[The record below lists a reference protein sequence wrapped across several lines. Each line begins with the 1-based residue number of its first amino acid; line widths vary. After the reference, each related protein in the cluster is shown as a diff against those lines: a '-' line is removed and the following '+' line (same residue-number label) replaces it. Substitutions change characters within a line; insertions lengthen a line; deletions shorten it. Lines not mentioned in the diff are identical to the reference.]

1 MTIELAT
8 LQAVVGET
16 AARAET
22 FQRNARFDAAEA
34 TYDTLLLVLGALFL
48 MESESPRGWQRPAAL
63 LCDMRRRLVIDAL
76 ALTRLTMLQVR
87 TATLLDLPEI
97 PTLSSLAD
105 IHGALSAAI
114 NVGAPRYNAGD
125 IRGCCT
131 VYWATAQALLAATA
145 IRGFTGYARAMAL
158 LRPVVEGD
166 VPRAA
171 LDEQGVDDL
180 AWALRRAFDDTLR
193 LSA

>member
-1 MTIELAT
+1 MTIGLAA
-8 LQAVVGET
+8 LQTVVGET
-16 AARAET
+16 IARAEA

-34 TYDTLLLVLGALFL
+34 TYDTLLLVLGALL
-48 MESESPRGWQRPAAL
+48 LAESESLRGWQRPVAL
-63 LCDMRRRLVIDAL
+63 LSDTRRRLVIDGL
-76 ALTRLTMLQVR
+76 ASTRLAMLQRR
-87 TATLLDLPEI
+87 TATLLDLPDI

-131 VYWATAQALLAATA
+131 VYWAAAQALLAATA
-145 IRGFTGYARAMAL
+145 NRGFSGYARAMAL
-158 LRPVVEGD
+158 LRAVLEGD

-180 AWALRRAFDDTLR
+180 AWTLRRALDETLR